1 MKLWVGVTDNQWF
14 KYLAELRPDEVNFW
28 RPGGGSFQALKRWDP
43 FLFKLHSPYDYIVGG
58 GFFVRYSAFPL
69 SVAWEVFGQKNG
81 APDFETFYDQIRR
94 YREPRGTIQPDPN
107 IGCIVLTEPFFFGE
121 ADWIPVP
128 EDWHPSIVQGKTYDT
143 EEPSGAALWDKVKIV
158 LEGHRFENAEVQEP
172 EIIRERPRYGAEY
185 VIRPRL
191 GQGAFRVDVI
201 EAYSRRCAITGER
214 TLPVLQASHLK
225 PVSESGPHSVDNGL
239 LLRADFHI
247 LFDRGYITVS
257 KDYRIEASRR
267 IKDEFENGDEY
278 YGFHGKQLAVLPA
291 NAIERPSTEFIQWH
305 NERVFVP

>member
-1 MKLWVGVTDNQWF
+1 MKLWAGVTDNQWF

-28 RPGGGSFQALKRWDP
+28 RPSGGSFQALKRWDP

-58 GFFVRYSAFPL
+58 GFFVRYSPFPL

-94 YREPRGTIQPDPN
+94 YREPRGTMQPDPN
-107 IGCIVLTEPFFFGE
+107 IGCIVLTEPFFFDQT
-121 ADWIPVP
+121 DWIPVP

-143 EEPSGAALWDKVKIV
+143 EEPIGAALWDKVKMV
-158 LEGHRFENAEVQEP
+158 LEGHRLENAEMQEP
-172 EIIRERPRYGAEY
+172 AIIRERPRYGAEY
-185 VIRPRL
+185 MIRARL
-191 GQGAFRVDVI
+191 GQSAFRVDVI

-239 LLRADFHI
+239 LLRADLHI
-247 LFDRGYITVS
+247 LFDRGYITVT

-267 IKDEFENGDEY
+267 IKDEFENGEEY
-278 YGFHGKQLAVLPA
+278 YGFQGKQLAVLPA
-291 NAIERPSTEFIQWH
+291 KAIERPSTEFIQWH